1 MILSLIEIA
10 LAVAAGVLTWRL
22 NLRITRM
29 QNRTVR
35 ISLHILLNVVAVIVI
50 VLLLMFGLLE
60 EGDSN

>member
-50 VLLLMFGLLE
+50 VLLLLFGLLE

>member
-10 LAVAAGVLTWRL
+10 LAVAVGVLTWRL
-22 NLRITRM
+22 NLRITRI

-35 ISLHILLNVVAVIVI
+35 TSLRILVNVVAAIII
-50 VLLLMFGLLE
+50 VLLLLFGLFE

>member
-22 NLRITRM
+22 NLRITRIE
-29 QNRTVR
+29 NRTVR
-35 ISLHILLNVVAVIVI
+35 ISLRILLNVVAAIII
-50 VLLLMFGLLE
+50 VLLLLFGLLE